1 LRLILRQATLLKNQ
15 YEINNEYREY
25 YGDTGAVAVLVY
37 NGSNKIQ
44 ILSQSYLSNGFNM
57 IQEALDKDGQWKP
70 IEFMFDF
77 VGCGTGHYDYKVLPK
92 HYIASGIIKY
102 AGNFKTKLRVKI
114 ESMGNF
120 YYSDS
125 FDGTINRSQFNQ
137 DFVPQFLKDNDRW
150 FDGKGYYYEATIAL
164 MFLGPMPTAPN

>member
-1 LRLILRQATLLKNQ
+1 
-15 YEINNEYREY
+15 
-25 YGDTGAVAVLVY
+25 
-37 NGSNKIQ
+37 
-44 ILSQSYLSNGFNM
+44 
-57 IQEALDKDGQWKP
+57 
-70 IEFMFDF
+70 
-77 VGCGTGHYDYKVLPK
+77 
-92 HYIASGIIKY
+92 
-102 AGNFKTKLRVKI
+102 
-114 ESMGNF
+114 MGNF